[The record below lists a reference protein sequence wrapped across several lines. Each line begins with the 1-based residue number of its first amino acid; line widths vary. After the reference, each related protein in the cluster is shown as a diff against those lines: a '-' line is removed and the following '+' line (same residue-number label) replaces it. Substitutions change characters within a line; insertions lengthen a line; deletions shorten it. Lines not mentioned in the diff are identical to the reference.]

1 MKEKIVVSS
10 MIFPENKLPCCNVK
24 ITIKLVLQ
32 SLSRKYTFR
41 KTIGREGGGR
51 GGRGW
56 AIKLVP
62 L

>member
-1 MKEKIVVSS
+1 

-41 KTIGREGGGR
+41 KTIGREGGGG